1 VDQRSPGV
9 LTPGIF
15 HPVTYLFTG
24 CVYNRHVAPCGI
36 LALIRGHSMDLV
48 IAVLLGNLMQ
58 YGTIPINNVFSI
70 AESFFKRMTN

>member
-15 HPVTYLFTG
+15 HLVTYLFTG
-24 CVYNRHVAPCGI
+24 SVYNRHVSSCGI
-36 LALIRGHSMDLV
+36 LAVIRGHSMDLV

-58 YGTIPINNVFSI
+58 YGTILINSVFSI
-70 AESFFKRMTN
+70 AESFFKRMNV